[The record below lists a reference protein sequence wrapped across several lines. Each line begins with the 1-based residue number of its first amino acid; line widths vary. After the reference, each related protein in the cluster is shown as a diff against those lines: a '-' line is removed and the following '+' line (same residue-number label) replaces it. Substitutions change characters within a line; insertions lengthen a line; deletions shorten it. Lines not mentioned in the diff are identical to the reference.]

1 MALNNSGIKDEDGD
15 YSDWIE
21 IYNPGD
27 ISVNLSGWH
36 LTDEKENPA
45 KWTFPN
51 ISIGAGDYLIIY
63 ASDKNRSSLQSN
75 LHTNF
80 KLSGGGEYLGLFESE
95 ANEISYEYSPFYPSQ
110 QSDISYGIYL
120 NQHTFFS
127 KPTPGYGNEIGNQV
141 LTPEFSVKRGYY
153 EIPFKVSLSVSDT
166 SANIYYT
173 TDGTRPNLLKGK
185 LYSTPIDINT
195 TTPLSAVCIVNGIE
209 SSVVTNTYLFIKDI
223 VKQTSEPSGYP
234 KGWGTLQYSLGNN
247 AAGTRAPADY
257 EMDSEICQSSE
268 YKDLMDESLKK
279 IPTLSIVTNPGYL
292 FSYSIDPDTGGIY
305 IYTGDV
311 AKDSYNTTNTK
322 LGADWERPASV
333 EYFNSSDLNEF
344 QINCGLRIHGGNGRK
359 SSNSPKH
366 SFRLSFRSEYGFSKL
381 NSDIFDEKKS
391 ATRFD
396 HLVVRAPMN
405 YSWIH
410 NNSIQRSDAQYI
422 VDRFSKLTQLDMGQ
436 ISGHEKY
443 IHVYIN
449 GLYWGVYSL
458 AEKINN
464 DFIAEYAPGDVTQFD
479 VINDDNLNSI
489 AVDGNITAYNLM
501 MSYANSSNYNKLVS
515 EKLLDCVNY
524 VDYMILNYYI
534 GNRDWDGNNWFAARN
549 RITPENGFR
558 YFSWDAENCLTDVN
572 YNLVKI
578 VDKTLTKMFNNLS
591 KNIDFKLLVADR
603 LQKHL
608 FNGGA
613 LTTEN
618 SILRYQKLASLIDT
632 AMISESARWGDYRKD
647 IVGDLSAVLY
657 TYKGHWLPRKQ
668 NLLSGYFPARSGVLL
683 SQFKDAGYIPNTSAP
698 FYNSQGG
705 YLTEQFDLTISAE
718 KGLIYYTTDGSDP
731 RTQGSSAVSPLAK
744 IYSQPLHVVGSGILK
759 SRAKNGAEWSAIAEV
774 SFKGMDSLI
783 FISNETGLQFIET
796 NTVSD
801 IYYSNSGLYYTIPD
815 KGTLKLEIFSI
826 DGRLLMTY
834 TDYYLTSGNKNTLLS
849 NICNIKGLYIYRL
862 NFKDIIATGK
872 IIIP

>member
-1 MALNNSGIKDEDGD
+1 
-15 YSDWIE
+15 
-21 IYNPGD
+21 
-27 ISVNLSGWH
+27 
-36 LTDEKENPA
+36 
-45 KWTFPN
+45 
-51 ISIGAGDYLIIY
+51 
-63 ASDKNRSSLQSN
+63 
-75 LHTNF
+75 
-80 KLSGGGEYLGLFESE
+80 
-95 ANEISYEYSPFYPSQ
+95 
-110 QSDISYGIYL
+110 
-120 NQHTFFS
+120 
-127 KPTPGYGNEIGNQV
+127 
-141 LTPEFSVKRGYY
+141 
-153 EIPFKVSLSVSDT
+153 
-166 SANIYYT
+166 
-173 TDGTRPNLLKGK
+173 
-185 LYSTPIDINT
+185 
-195 TTPLSAVCIVNGIE
+195 
-209 SSVVTNTYLFIKDI
+209 
-223 VKQTSEPSGYP
+223 
-234 KGWGTLQYSLGNN
+234 
-247 AAGTRAPADY
+247 
-257 EMDSEICQSSE
+257 
-268 YKDLMDESLKK
+268 
-279 IPTLSIVTNPGYL
+279 
-292 FSYSIDPDTGGIY
+292 
-305 IYTGDV
+305 
-311 AKDSYNTTNTK
+311 
-322 LGADWERPASV
+322 
-333 EYFNSSDLNEF
+333 
-344 QINCGLRIHGGNGRK
+344 
-359 SSNSPKH
+359 
-366 SFRLSFRSEYGFSKL
+366 
-381 NSDIFDEKKS
+381 
-391 ATRFD
+391 
-396 HLVVRAPMN
+396 
-405 YSWIH
+405 
-410 NNSIQRSDAQYI
+410 
-422 VDRFSKLTQLDMGQ
+422 MGQ

-464 DFIAEYAPGDVTQFD
+464 DFIAEYAPGDDTQFD